1 MSKSKLLSLFVS
13 AFYVIAFVFLVSR
26 APSASNVLQGLGVL
40 LICLSIPLG
49 CIWFSDEIAVVFDRG
64 RWPELNPNWAVVVS
78 FFGWLLLLLPLIYFI
93 VKRIK

>member
-13 AFYVIAFVFLVSR
+13 AFYVMAFIFLIGRELSV
-26 APSASNVLQGLGVL
+26 GLGFL
-40 LICLSIPLG
+40 LLYLSIPLG

-93 VKRIK
+93 VKKIK

>member
-13 AFYVIAFVFLVSR
+13 AFYVIAFIFFDWQEPFATTL
-26 APSASNVLQGLGVL
+26 LQGFGGL
-40 LICLSIPLG
+40 LLCLSIPLG